1 MKPQGTAGLAAG
13 TRRVTQRAR
22 MFRSS
27 IATGENRA
35 LRRPYRASASSLVV
49 ACASILCAVAPPASA
64 QSVRVHAEVAGT
76 SLVALS
82 VLPRSPETAPVPEF
96 CAHYRL
102 DAATLSPAGRAV
114 ETLGWYAMSDA
125 PLGRYRVVS
134 FASGFDPG
142 TSAICTPRHTNLGIF
157 DGTKLVALAY
167 LARSAQW
174 QFGTLDPLETGG
186 LLIGEGERV
195 GGPVAELHQQDEGL
209 ALTEVAASRTFCGG
223 RATVPNVFGKSI
235 ATARQRLIA
244 AGWQPVRP
252 AEQPGPDDAAASLA
266 KHGVIEAASCSGTG
280 VGYCGYTYRNASADL
295 SVVTVGG
302 DPDPRNDNVVSARAE
317 CGAGGAHPSH

>member
-1 MKPQGTAGLAAG
+1 M
-13 TRRVTQRAR
+13 
-22 MFRSS
+22 
-27 IATGENRA
+27 
-35 LRRPYRASASSLVV
+35 V
-49 ACASILCAVAPPASA
+49 ACASTLCTVAPPASA
-64 QSVRVHAEVAGT
+64 QLQVHSEVAGA
-76 SLVALS
+76 SLVALP
-82 VLPRSPETAPVPEF
+82 VLPRSPATAPVPEF

-102 DAATLSPAGRAV
+102 DAAALSPAGRAV
-114 ETLGWYAMSDA
+114 EALGWFAMSDA

-134 FASGFDPG
+134 FASGFEPG
-142 TSAICTPRHTNLGIF
+142 TSAICTPRHTNLGVF

-223 RATVPNVFGKSI
+223 RAIVPNVFGKSI
-235 ATARQRLIA
+235 AAARKILIA
-244 AGWQPVRP
+244 AGWRPMRP
-252 AEQPGPDDAAASLA
+252 AEKPGPDDAAADLA
-266 KHGVIEAASCSGTG
+266 KHGVIEAETCSGTG
-280 VGYCGYTYRNASADL
+280 VGYCAYTYLNAHAAL

-302 DPDPRNDNVVSARAE
+302 DPDPRHDDVVSARAE
-317 CGAGGAHPSH
+317 CGTAGARRSP